1 MTNPFY
7 GAPGQLNAAVDADAL
22 DRAAK
27 AYQCQHPGV
36 AYIDAVKAVQ
46 ITAAAAPAPMPLQ
59 AWPVASA
66 PVAQASPTPRSR
78 AEGAASFA
86 KLTPAQINA
95 QRRR

>member
-1 MTNPFY
+1 MTNPIY
-7 GAPGQLNAAVDADAL
+7 GAPGRLDASVDADAL

-46 ITAAAAPAPMPLQ
+46 ITAAAAPVSQ
-59 AWPVASA
+59 A
-66 PVAQASPTPRSR
+66 R
-78 AEGAASFA
+78 FA
-86 KLTPAQINA
+86 KLTPAQIDA